1 MTHAAWH
8 VVLTGHSRGLGGALA
23 RCLLAQGAAVLGVAR
38 QGQPGL
44 ATAQASRLVEVPLDL
59 ADPAAVQAWLATG
72 ALANWLAGASCA
84 LLVNNAGT
92 VQPMGPVGGGHTG
105 DRSLVHAGPDEPAR
119 ALARAVALNVTTPLM
134 LTDAFVAATA
144 HCADRRV
151 AHVSSGAARNPYAG
165 WSTYCATKA
174 ALDMHA
180 RAAQLDAVPRLRV
193 ASVAPGV
200 IDTDMQADIRSTTPA
215 DFPMQARFVSM
226 KQDGM
231 LSNAADVSA
240 RLVAYVLS
248 DAFGADPTPDLRH
261 LPG

>member
-1 MTHAAWH
+1 MTNASLH

-23 RCLLAQGAAVLGVAR
+23 RCLLAQGAAVLGIAR
-38 QGQPGL
+38 QVQPGL
-44 ATAQASRLVEVPLDL
+44 AAAQGRRLVEVPLDL
-59 ADPAAVQAWLATG
+59 ADPPTVQAWLATG
-72 ALANWLAGASCA
+72 VLSNWLAGASRA
-84 LLVNNAGT
+84 VLVNNAGT
-92 VQPMGPVGGGHTG
+92 VQPMGPVGGSSAGGRGTG
-105 DRSLVHAGPDEPAR
+105 LAGADGPAS
-119 ALARAVALNVTTPLM
+119 ALARAVALNLTTPLM

-151 AHVSSGAARNPYAG
+151 VHVSSGAGRNPYPG

-180 RAAQLDAVPRLRV
+180 RATQLDAVPCLRV

-200 IDTDMQADIRSTTPA
+200 IDTDMQADIRHAAPS

-231 LSNAADVSA
+231 LSGPADVSA
-240 RLVAYVLS
+240 RLVAYLLS
-248 DAFGADPTPDLRH
+248 DAFGTDPTPDLRQ

>member
-1 MTHAAWH
+1 MTNASLQ

-23 RCLLAQGAAVLGVAR
+23 RCLLAQGAAVLGIAR
-38 QGQPGL
+38 RVQPGL
-44 ATAQASRLVEVPLDL
+44 AAAHGPRLVEVPLDL
-59 ADPAAVQAWLATG
+59 ADPTAVQAWLATG
-72 ALANWLAGASCA
+72 ALSNWLAGASRA
-84 LLVNNAGT
+84 VLVNSAGT
-92 VQPMGPVGGGHTG
+92 VQPMRPIGGLGMGGGGTG
-105 DRSLVHAGPDEPAR
+105 RTRVDEP
-119 ALARAVALNVTTPLM
+119 ARAVALNLTTPLM

-144 HCADRRV
+144 DCADRRV

-200 IDTDMQADIRSTTPA
+200 IDTDMQADIRRTVPT
-215 DFPMQARFVSM
+215 DFPMQARFVTM

-231 LSNAADVSA
+231 LADAADVSA
-240 RLVAYVLS
+240 RLVAYMLS
-248 DAFGADPTPDLRH
+248 DAFGSDPTPDLRQ

>member
-1 MTHAAWH
+1 MTNASLQ

-23 RCLLAQGAAVLGVAR
+23 RCLLAQGAAVLGIAR
-38 QGQPGL
+38 LTQPGL
-44 ATAQASRLVEVPLDL
+44 AAVHGPRLVEVPLDL

-72 ALANWLAGASCA
+72 ALSIWLAGASRA
-84 LLVNNAGT
+84 VLVNNAGT
-92 VQPMGPVGGGHTG
+92 VQPMGPVGGRNTRGHGPSSTG
-105 DRSLVHAGPDEPAR
+105 ADGAANV
-119 ALARAVALNVTTPLM
+119 LAQAVALNVTTPLM
-134 LTDAFVAATA
+134 LSDAFVAATA
-144 HCADRRV
+144 HCIDRRV

-200 IDTDMQADIRSTTPA
+200 IDTDMQAAIRSTSPA
-215 DFPMQARFVSM
+215 DFPLQARFVNL
-226 KQDGM
+226 KQDGA
-231 LSNAADVSA
+231 LSDAADVSA
-240 RLVAYVLS
+240 RLVAYLLS
-248 DAFGADPTPDLRH
+248 DAFGTDPTPDLRQ